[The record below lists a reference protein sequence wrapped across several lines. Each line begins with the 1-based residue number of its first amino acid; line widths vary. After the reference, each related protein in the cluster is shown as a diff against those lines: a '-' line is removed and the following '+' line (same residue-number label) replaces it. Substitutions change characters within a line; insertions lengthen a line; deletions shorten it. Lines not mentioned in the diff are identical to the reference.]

1 MVLQRW
7 EKTEP
12 FYSPSKIDIG
22 ECGSLNAAGNE
33 QVLGLVELERQAKCW
48 HPKDAFAGSIEKRQ
62 THLPMHDFF
71 SLSSCISV
79 PFPQTLASRDPNQT
93 NDLHGF
99 DHRNQSIDTIPIPVT
114 VPSATSTHV
123 KTASGMVF
131 GLSCSERCRNQIHKF
146 AAYYR
151 EYEIADREAETG
163 GNTRDF
169 VLWSSPA

>member
-79 PFPQTLASRDPNQT
+79 PFPQTLASRDPNQS
-93 NDLHGF
+93 NDLRPAQKRKHPRFLAVCNTSSSLGALASP
-99 DHRNQSIDTIPIPVT
+99 QSGLHQPV
-114 VPSATSTHV
+114 
-123 KTASGMVF
+123 
-131 GLSCSERCRNQIHKF
+131 
-146 AAYYR
+146 
-151 EYEIADREAETG
+151 
-163 GNTRDF
+163 
-169 VLWSSPA
+169 